1 MPRFSAS
8 FFLAVLATSF
18 LSASAAPVQISNV
31 ATRAAANADFQAA
44 CDAGGVAGSLVGNA
58 ATLLASIQTTDQNLL
73 SQLAAVKGVLDATSN
88 VGAEVAAACKNA
100 AAAGLVS
107 NNGANA
113 NANSTSNNN
122 NNNSNNSNSNS
133 NSNTNNQNTQGNQ
146 SSSTQASNNANNSNA
161 KTTTI
166 AASTTSKLYPW
177 NRTVLGSGIS
187 GRRHIIENTLWFGST
202 LKLNPQPIP
211 FVDRSLAVTCHHAT
225 AFELF
230 SSRRPTRHQHSN
242 VVLVLITRRRSLACP
257 SPPPPATTFD
267 YGSRPQWETAR
278 PLGDPSLGLG
288 GIPFKADR
296 WGTLLKGN
304 EDLAVG
310 YCSRPLGDPSLGDSI
325 PRWETAQDRWGIL
338 H

>member
-31 ATRAAANADFQAA
+31 ATRAANADFQAA

-100 AAAGLVS
+100 AAAGLVN

-122 NNNSNNSNSNS
+122 NNDSNNSNSNS
-133 NSNTNNQNTQGNQ
+133 NSNTNQNSQGNQ
-146 SSSTQASNNANNSNA
+146 SSSSTQASNNAKNTASTNTQASDSNA

-166 AASTTSKLYPW
+166 AASATSK
-177 NRTVLGSGIS
+177 
-187 GRRHIIENTLWFGST
+187 
-202 LKLNPQPIP
+202 
-211 FVDRSLAVTCHHAT
+211 AA
-225 AFELF
+225 A
-230 SSRRPTRHQHSN
+230 
-242 VVLVLITRRRSLACP
+242 
-257 SPPPPATTFD
+257 
-267 YGSRPQWETAR
+267 
-278 PLGDPSLGLG
+278 
-288 GIPFKADR
+288 
-296 WGTLLKGN
+296 
-304 EDLAVG
+304 
-310 YCSRPLGDPSLGDSI
+310 
-325 PRWETAQDRWGIL
+325 AQKSA
-338 H
+338 